1 MPTSRK
7 RGGKKAHKKRV
18 QKRNAQIAKD
28 EQWVQDFMKNYQV
41 NDQMLKEIQIAKK
54 NNDQEYK
61 EELAKRI
68 VAPQNGTKLTITGGP
83 DNE

>member
-1 MPTSRK
+1 MPTSKK
-7 RGGKKAHKKRV
+7 RGGKKAHRKRV

-28 EQWVQDFMKNYQV
+28 QQWAEDFMKNYQV
-41 NDQMLKEIQIAKK
+41 NEQLMKEIQIAKK

-68 VAPQNGTKLTITGGP
+68 VAPQNGTKLTLTGG

>member
-1 MPTSRK
+1 MPTSKK
-7 RGGKKAHKKRV
+7 RGGKKAHNKRV
-18 QKRNAQIAKD
+18 KQRNEKIAKD
-28 EQWVQDFMKNYQV
+28 QQWAEDFMKNYQV
-41 NDQMLKEIQIAKK
+41 NDQLMKEIQIAKK

-68 VAPQNGTKLTITGGP
+68 VAPQNGTKLTLTGG

>member
-1 MPTSRK
+1 MPTSKK
-7 RGGKKAHKKRV
+7 RGGKKAHNKRV
-18 QKRNAQIAKD
+18 KQRNEKIAKD
-28 EQWVQDFMKNYQV
+28 QQWAEDFMKNYQV

-54 NNDQEYK
+54 NNDQAYK

-68 VAPQNGTKLTITGGP
+68 VAPQNGTKLTLTGG